1 MNQSNHAIIWIDHSE
16 AKVYRFSGNTESEV
30 QLHAHTS
37 LQRLHHRRDG
47 WEAGGNPPDDTEF
60 FRRVVGTLDQTAG
73 TVVTGPGN
81 AKLALKTFIDNLHP
95 NLASHVFTVETSDRP
110 GDEALVDL
118 GRRYFQSNPFPTPQA
133 APNQTVS

>member
-1 MNQSNHAIIWIDHSE
+1 MNQFSHAIIWIDHSE